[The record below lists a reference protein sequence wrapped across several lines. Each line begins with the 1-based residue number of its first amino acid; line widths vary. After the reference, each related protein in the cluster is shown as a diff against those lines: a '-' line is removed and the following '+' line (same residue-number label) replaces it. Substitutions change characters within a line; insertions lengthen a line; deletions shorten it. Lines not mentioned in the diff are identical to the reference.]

1 MCRIEPQLKVMAS
14 SGETNLAVILKNIS
28 PVLNKGQYV
37 FCTASEVPAGT
48 ESIGSFREKEG
59 GSFILE
65 KSHADRHR
73 FSYSSVMSWI
83 TLDIH
88 TSIDGVG
95 FTAAFSKALG
105 DNNISCNVVAAFY
118 HDHIFVPEKDAEKA
132 IRVLKNLSGQ

>member
-1 MCRIEPQLKVMAS
+1 MAS
-14 SGETNLAVILKNIS
+14 SGETNLAIILKNIS

-37 FCTASEVPAGT
+37 FCTGSELPVGI
-48 ESIGSFREKEG
+48 ECIGSFREKEG
-59 GSFILE
+59 WSFILE
-65 KSHADRHR
+65 KSLADRHK

-88 TSIDGVG
+88 TSVDGVG

-105 DNNISCNVVAAFY
+105 DSNISCNVLAAFY

-132 IRVLKNLSGQ
+132 IRVLKNLSG